1 MRRIPVILLAVIAL
15 AAGLFAQEV
24 PPPVQEQ
31 QLQAPQAPAP
41 QENKDAKYTNES
53 IAAVSFVEG
62 KAFVQRAS
70 DLGYEEA
77 ALNMP
82 ISEGDRISTSDGRVE
97 IHFGRGNYIRLD
109 NESKVDIL
117 NLPKKGDEIAR
128 IRVWSGSAF
137 LVVGTLK
144 AEKAIELH
152 TADSSFYVLDRGVYR
167 VDVRENRN
175 TEIQVYQ
182 GLIEVAGE
190 EGSTLLKASQKL
202 EIAEGRFASKPSSFI
217 AVSNDGFD
225 RFNESRTAATG
236 REVAQS
242 RLPEELSD
250 YEAQLDEYGEWHY
263 LPPYGNVWVPSDID
277 DDWRPYYDGR
287 WTWLPLSG
295 WTWWPYEPW
304 GWSTFHY
311 GRWHWGVDLGWYW
324 IPMNMWGPAWVNWWW
339 DDWYFGWAP
348 LSYWGYPGVWLGGA
362 YYGHYYGPYYPVGS
376 RALTVV
382 RRDQLRDPH
391 IARNALRGDALKSIN
406 RISLTNRSLTL
417 KPAGTKISV
426 QPMDG
431 GRVLLRNNGSGTGL
445 TQERR
450 INRPGTAT
458 GGPAN
463 TTGPRAIRKPEDP
476 GKSGGTASRGAAA
489 KPQSIKSPSTG
500 QKSGSSGKSA
510 GSGARNI
517 RKKDGTPATSES
529 AAVGYRSDPNIAGT
543 STGSRVGSPRNVNGY
558 PSSPT
563 IRRPQSSPSYGDNGR
578 ARAGAYT
585 GPYSRPSSSAGRSI
599 RSSGSRAGSSSAG
612 RSGSVSR
619 GSSSSGRSGSVS
631 RGSSSRSGGS
641 VSRGSSSR
649 GSSGS
654 SRGSS
659 GSSRG
664 SSGGSV
670 RRK

>member
-1 MRRIPVILLAVIAL
+1 MKKHYLVVAAGILLL
-15 AAGLFAQEV
+15 AAGAFAQEAQT
-24 PPPVQEQ
+24 PTPQNTQEI
-31 QLQAPQAPAP
+31 
-41 QENKDAKYTNES
+41 KDAKYTNES
-53 IAAVSFVEG
+53 IARLSFVEG
-62 KAFVQRAS
+62 KGFVQRAS

-82 ISEGDRISTSDGRVE
+82 ISEGDRIGTSEGRLEV
-97 IHFGRGNYIRLD
+97 HFGKGNYIRLD
-109 NESKVDIL
+109 DDTKVDIL
-117 NLPKKGDEIAR
+117 NLPKKDDDIAR
-128 IRVWSGSAF
+128 IRVWSGRVY
-137 LVVGTLK
+137 LVVGSLK
-144 AEKAIELH
+144 KEKGIELH
-152 TADSSFYVLDRGVYR
+152 TADSSFYVLERGVYR
-167 VDVRENRN
+167 VNVRENRN

-217 AVSNDGFD
+217 AVANDGFD
-225 RFNESRTAATG
+225 RFNESRTSATT

-242 RLPEELSD
+242 RLPEDLSD
-250 YEAQLDEYGEWHY
+250 YETVLDENGEWTY
-263 LPPYGNVWVPSDID
+263 LPPYGNVWRPNDVD

-304 GWSTFHY
+304 GWPTFHY
-311 GRWHWGVDLGWYW
+311 GRWHWGVDFGWYW

-348 LSYWGYPGVWLGGA
+348 LSYWGYPGVWLGGS
-362 YYGHYYGPYYPVGS
+362 YYGHYYGQYYPVGS

-426 QPMDG
+426 QPIDG
-431 GRVLLRNNGSGTGL
+431 GRVLLRNNGGGSGL
-445 TQERR
+445 TSDRR

-463 TTGPRAIRKPEDP
+463 STGPRAIRKPEDP
-476 GKSGGTASRGAAA
+476 GKSAGTGKGTTA
-489 KPQSIKSPSTG
+489 KPQSVRSPSSG
-500 QKSGSSGKSA
+500 KKSGSTGKSS
-510 GSGARNI
+510 GSGGRTI

-529 AAVGYRSDPNIAGT
+529 AAAGYRSDPNITGPGT
-543 STGSRVGSPRNVNGY
+543 SSRVGSPRNANGY

-563 IRRPQSSPSYGDNGR
+563 IRRPQSSPSYGASGR
-578 ARAGAYT
+578 TRTGTSA
-585 GPYSRPSSSAGRSI
+585 GPYSRPSSSSGRSI
-599 RSSGSRAGSSSAG
+599 RSSGSGTGSSSAG

-631 RGSSSRSGGS
+631 RGSSSRSSGS
-641 VSRGSSSR
+641 ASRGSSSR
-649 GSSGS
+649 GSSG
-654 SRGSS
+654 G
-659 GSSRG
+659 SRG
-664 SSGGSV
+664 SSGGSRGSSGGGV